1 MPNMNVDLKP
11 ALTASFSSHAV
22 HLLCSLDPAFVHIS
36 KMRISLWWW
45 RLDDPTWLLRFEG
58 VNNEFILWVIL
69 FKETSFML
77 LTLGLFSMWLKYSE
91 TC

>member
-1 MPNMNVDLKP
+1 MPNVNVDLKP
-11 ALTASFSSHAV
+11 ALTARFSSHAV
-22 HLLCSLDPAFVHIS
+22 HLYVLWILLLCTFPRL
-36 KMRISLWWW
+36 RISLWWR

-58 VNNEFILWVIL
+58 VNNEFILWVIF

-77 LTLGLFSMWLKYSE
+77 LTLGLLSMWLKYSE